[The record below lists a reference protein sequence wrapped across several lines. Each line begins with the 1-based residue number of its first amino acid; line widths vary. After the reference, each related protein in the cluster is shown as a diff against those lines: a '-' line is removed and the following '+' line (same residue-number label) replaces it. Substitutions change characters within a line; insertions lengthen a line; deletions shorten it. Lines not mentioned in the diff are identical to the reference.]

1 MSHKIKIKQVDLSG
15 VTQDNSKTR
24 VLVIDSSGNLS
35 WSDAISGTGGGG
47 TVGVLSNGTSVLP
60 ATSLFNFSSDFTVAT
75 SGTSG
80 EVVINAF
87 RFPSNLT
94 VSLSGGKTFG
104 KYVSQILSAENKNG

>member
-35 WSDAISGTGGGG
+35 WSDAISGTGGG

-60 ATSLFNFSSDFTVAT
+60 ETSLFNFSSDFTVAT

-80 EVVINAF
+80 EVEIGRAHV
-87 RFPSNLT
+87 
-94 VSLSGGKTFG
+94 
-104 KYVSQILSAENKNG
+104 